1 MATTVT
7 IALLN
12 PIEHHGATLSNL
24 ELREPSGAL
33 YAQLGE
39 PRILVRNS
47 EGGYYVE
54 QTDVIRKYLDK
65 LIVHQ
70 DGAIL
75 LSLMSMAD
83 VMRVKEE
90 LFGFFAVAEAKT
102 IAQRATSSSS
112 A

>member
-1 MATTVT
+1 MPATTTVK
-7 IALLN
+7 LLA
-12 PIEHHGATLSNL
+12 PFEHHGATIDSI

-39 PRILVRNS
+39 PRILVRNA

-54 QTDVIRKYLDK
+54 QTEIIKKYIDK

-70 DGAIL
+70 DGAL
-75 LSLMSMAD
+75 LLTLMDLSD
-83 VMRVKEE
+83 VMQIKEE
-90 LFGFFAVAEAKT
+90 LFGFFAVAEAKI
-102 IAQRATSSSS
+102 IARRVTSSSS